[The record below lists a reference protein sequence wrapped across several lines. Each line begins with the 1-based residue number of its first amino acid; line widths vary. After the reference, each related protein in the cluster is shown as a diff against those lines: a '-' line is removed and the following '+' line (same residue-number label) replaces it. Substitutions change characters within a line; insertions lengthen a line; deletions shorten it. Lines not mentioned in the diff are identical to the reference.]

1 MFSQYSAR
9 PTNPAVG
16 GLSEAHAEAKRLTT
30 AEEKYYLMLRT
41 SIADS
46 LRNLL
51 GESAATA
58 TLYHL
63 QFPSSIDSPKAF
75 SEKLRSL
82 FKGGAETI
90 ERIIVKE
97 LCQNLALSYE
107 DRPDFDFSS
116 HLTQAKKM
124 FLASP
129 KRF

>member
-1 MFSQYSAR
+1 MS
-9 PTNPAVG
+9 
-16 GLSEAHAEAKRLTT
+16 T
-30 AEEKYYLMLRT
+30 AEEKYELIVRT

-63 QFPSSIDSPKAF
+63 QFPSSTDSPKVF

-82 FKGGAETI
+82 FKGGAEII

-97 LCQNLALSYE
+97 LLQNLAISYE
-107 DRPDFDFSS
+107 DSSNFDFSLC
-116 HLTQAKKM
+116 LTQAKKM